1 MDVVTY
7 FKKYYDFSSLIQ
19 FRISIVNVLLNVLT
33 NQNTDKKIWCTFWHK
48 LLHHITK
55 IEIKNQLEHGET
67 KQTNLVKGKLNQLT

>member
-33 NQNTDKKIWCTFWHK
+33 NQNTDKK
-48 LLHHITK
+48 
-55 IEIKNQLEHGET
+55 N
-67 KQTNLVKGKLNQLT
+67 